1 MNKYTAPAFQES
13 AFNCPHCGAFAQ
25 MQWAPL
31 AVVQKA
37 IHITRVHLAHCTRCD
52 AESVWWADQQATFGD
67 MVYPQ
72 LSLTPLPHEDMP
84 PEVMADYD
92 EARAIATASPR
103 GAAALL
109 RVAIEKLCAALQAEG
124 KNINEQI
131 GSLVR
136 CGLPVQIQQALD
148 AVRVIGN
155 NAVHPG
161 KMDPADVA
169 AIANSLFA
177 LVNLIVEDRI
187 TRPKMVEAVFASLP
201 SGARTAI
208 EERDAVK

>member
-1 MNKYTAPAFQES
+1 
-13 AFNCPHCGAFAQ
+13 
-25 MQWAPL
+25 
-31 AVVQKA
+31 
-37 IHITRVHLAHCTRCD
+37 
-52 AESVWWADQQATFGD
+52 

-72 LSLTPLPHEDMP
+72 ISPAPLPHEDMP
-84 PEVMADYD
+84 TDVKTDYE
-92 EARAIATASPR
+92 EARAIASASPR

-109 RVAIEKLCAALQAEG
+109 RVAIEKLCVALQAKG

-131 GSLVR
+131 GSLVSS
-136 CGLPVQIQQALD
+136 GLPVQIQQALD

-169 AIANSLFA
+169 SIAHSLFA

-201 SGARTAI
+201 EGARKAI
-208 EERDAVK
+208 EERDSAK